1 MENKHK
7 LSINQWAI
15 EDRPRE
21 KMMEKGAAAL
31 SDAEL
36 LAILIGSG
44 NTEESAVEL
53 MRRLLLSCDNNLNS
67 LAKWEVCDY
76 SRFKGMGPAKSITV
90 MAALELGKRRK
101 LQNTKERLRISCSKD
116 IYDIFQPV
124 MCDLEQEEFWVLLL
138 NQWAIEDRPREKMM
152 EKGAA
157 ALSDAEL
164 LAILIGSGNT
174 EESAVELMR
183 RLLLSCDNNLNSL
196 AKWEVCDYSRFKGM
210 GPAKSITVMAAL
222 ELGKRRKLQ
231 NTKERLRIS
240 CSKDIYDIFQ
250 PVMCDLEQEEF
261 WVLLLNQ
268 ATRLIDKVRIS
279 TGGIDGTYT
288 DVRTILRE
296 ALLQRA
302 TQIAVVHNH
311 PSGNIQPSQ
320 PDRTLTEHIRQAADT
335 MNIHLIDHVIVCE
348 DKFYSFADEGLL

>member
-1 MENKHK
+1 METKHK
-7 LSINQWAI
+7 LSITQWAL

-67 LAKWEVCDY
+67 LAKWEVADF

-101 LQNTKERLRISCSKD
+101 QQDAKERLRVSCSKD
-116 IYDIFQPV
+116 IYDIFQPI
-124 MCDLEQEEFWVLLL
+124 MCDLE
-138 NQWAIEDRPREKMM
+138 R
-152 EKGAA
+152 
-157 ALSDAEL
+157 
-164 LAILIGSGNT
+164 
-174 EESAVELMR
+174 
-183 RLLLSCDNNLNSL
+183 
-196 AKWEVCDYSRFKGM
+196 
-210 GPAKSITVMAAL
+210 
-222 ELGKRRKLQ
+222 
-231 NTKERLRIS
+231 
-240 CSKDIYDIFQ
+240 
-250 PVMCDLEQEEF
+250 EEF

-268 ATRLIDKVRIS
+268 AAKVIDKIRIS
-279 TGGIDGTYT
+279 IGGIDGTYA

-302 TQIAVVHNH
+302 TQMAVVHNH
-311 PSGNIQPSQ
+311 PSGNPRPSQ
-320 PDRTLTEHIRQAADT
+320 QDKTLTEHIRKAAET

-348 DKFYSFADEGLL
+348 EQFFSFADEGML

>member
-1 MENKHK
+1 MESGHK
-7 LSINQWAI
+7 LSINQWAL

-101 LQNTKERLRISCSKD
+101 LQNIQERPRISCSRD

-124 MCDLEQEEFWVLLL
+124 MCDLEQEEFWVLL
-138 NQWAIEDRPREKMM
+138 M
-152 EKGAA
+152 
-157 ALSDAEL
+157 
-164 LAILIGSGNT
+164 
-174 EESAVELMR
+174 
-183 RLLLSCDNNLNSL
+183 
-196 AKWEVCDYSRFKGM
+196 
-210 GPAKSITVMAAL
+210 
-222 ELGKRRKLQ
+222 
-231 NTKERLRIS
+231 
-240 CSKDIYDIFQ
+240 
-250 PVMCDLEQEEF
+250 
-261 WVLLLNQ
+261 NQ
-268 ATRLIDKVRIS
+268 AARVINKVRIS
-279 TGGIDGTYT
+279 RGGIDQTT
-288 DVRTILRE
+288 ADVRSILRE

-302 TQIAVVHNH
+302 TQIALIHNH
-311 PSGNIQPSQ
+311 PSGNPHPST
-320 PDRTLTEHIRQAADT
+320 DDLRLTQLVQKGAQT
-335 MNIHLIDHVIVCE
+335 MNIRLTDHVIIT
-348 DKFYSFADEGLL
+348 DGKYYSFIDEGCI